1 MITLKSNKRLMDKN
15 IIIPDKTFDFS
26 GIQLNE
32 PNAVYGGTYFTKIK
46 HNTSPLYIQTP
57 KCQTRQGFSTS
68 SKKIYSDLI
77 FNRDENMVFIQWLLD
92 LENKCTELIYQNSS
106 DWFQSPLELSEIE
119 SAFNS
124 SVKLNKTSSY
134 LIRVNVKINS
144 MTKEPMLRVYNQSE
158 IKMSINDVSK
168 EMELL
173 TILEIS
179 GIKFTTRSF
188 QLELD
193 LKQIM
198 VLDKDIFDDCLI
210 KPLTMNTTSSMKMS
224 LGQNERIESNLEIV
238 EEINHVDKQETEED
252 PETKEINEIKEN
264 KTNSPILMEGVH
276 QISQNTEDNGIGSDS
291 DDDINGDAD
300 DNTDDYSEDESLD
313 DDVSVEKLTFGNIT
327 TLNDIEDINT
337 QTNKEDDNIETE
349 ELHIETIPLD
359 ESILNSPT
367 LYIDPKDLDQDVT
380 TTKVEINEDNNTEN
394 EDLVSSI
401 IKDMNIQASNLV
413 ELENKQHEEE
423 LEDVSM
429 EQLEPVDDADIYLK
443 PSNKQYFNLF
453 NEAREKA
460 KEIKKDITTEYLS
473 NKNIKKSHM
482 LEDLSDTSDEFS
494 HNLIDAELEEL

>member
-1 MITLKSNKRLMDKN
+1 MDKI
-15 IIIPDKTFDFS
+15 IIIPDKNFDFS

-46 HNTSPLYIQTP
+46 HKTSPLYIQTP

-68 SKKIYSDLI
+68 SKTIYSDLI
-77 FNRDENMVFIQWLLD
+77 FNRDENMIFIQWLLD

-124 SVKLNKTSSY
+124 CVKLNKASGYSV
-134 LIRVNVKINS
+134 RANVKINS

-158 IKMSINDVSK
+158 IKMSINDVLK

-173 TILEIS
+173 TILEIT

-188 QLELD
+188 KLELE

-210 KPLTMNTTSSMKMS
+210 KPLTINTKDNTDVS
-224 LGQNERIESNLEIV
+224 LGQNEQKESNLEIV
-238 EEINHVDKQETEED
+238 EETNDADKKQTTEE
-252 PETKEINEIKEN
+252 PESIEIDEIKEN
-264 KTNSPILMEGVH
+264 NTKTPILTNSV
-276 QISQNTEDNGIGSDS
+276 QYISQDTEDDGIEDDNDDS
-291 DDDINGDAD
+291 DE
-300 DNTDDYSEDESLD
+300 YSEDESID
-313 DDVSVEKLTFGNIT
+313 DDDSVEKLTFGNIT
-327 TLNDIEDINT
+327 TLNDIEDINS
-337 QTNKEDDNIETE
+337 QTNKEDDNIDKE

-359 ESILNSPT
+359 ESILNSST
-367 LYIDPKDLDQDVT
+367 LDVDSKDLDQNVT
-380 TTKVEINEDNNTEN
+380 ISKVDFDDKKNTEN

-401 IKDMNIQASNLV
+401 IKDMNIQANNIV
-413 ELENKQHEEE
+413 ETENKQNEEE
-423 LEDVSM
+423 LEDISM
-429 EQLEPVDDADIYLK
+429 DKLEPIDDADISLN
-443 PSNKQYFNLF
+443 PSNKQYLNLF

-460 KEIKKDITTEYLS
+460 KEIKQDITAEYLS
-473 NKNIKKSHM
+473 NKNIKKGNM

-494 HNLIDAELEEL
+494 HSLIDAELEEL

>member
-1 MITLKSNKRLMDKN
+1 MDKI
-15 IIIPDKTFDFS
+15 IIIPDKKFDFS
-26 GIQLNE
+26 GIQLSE

-46 HNTSPLYIQTP
+46 HNNSPLYIQTP

-77 FNRDENMVFIQWLLD
+77 FNRDENMIFIQWLLD

-134 LIRVNVKINS
+134 LVRANVKINS

-158 IKMSINDVSK
+158 LKMSINDVSK

-210 KPLTMNTTSSMKMS
+210 KPLIINTTINNTEAS
-224 LGQNERIESNLEIV
+224 LGQNEKIESNLEIV
-238 EEINHVDKQETEED
+238 EESNHVDKQETEE
-252 PETKEINEIKEN
+252 INEIKEN
-264 KTNSPILMEGVH
+264 NTTPPVLTESI
-276 QISQNTEDNGIGSDS
+276 QDITQNTEDNDIEDDDDNDNDS
-291 DDDINGDAD
+291 DE
-300 DNTDDYSEDESLD
+300 YSDDESID
-313 DDVSVEKLTFGNIT
+313 DDVSVEKLTFGNVT
-327 TLNDIEDINT
+327 TLNDIEDINS

-359 ESILNSPT
+359 ESILNSST
-367 LYIDPKDLDQDVT
+367 LDIDSKDLDQNVT
-380 TTKVEINEDNNTEN
+380 ISKVENDENKNTKN

-413 ELENKQHEEE
+413 ELENKQNEEE
-423 LEDVSM
+423 LENISM
-429 EQLEPVDDADIYLK
+429 DQLEPVDDANISLK
-443 PSNKQYFNLF
+443 PSNKQYLNLF
-453 NEAREKA
+453 NEAREKV

-473 NKNIKKSHM
+473 SKNIKKSHM

-494 HNLIDAELEEL
+494 HNLIDAEIEEL